1 MMRRPG
7 RLFLLI
13 GALTFLALLGGRT
26 AVELYTDA
34 LWFQDMG
41 YSPVFWTRLV
51 ASLGVRALTGA
62 IAAAIVLV
70 NLWTVARKLG
80 PIHLRRKY
88 GNLEIAEQ
96 IPRVYV
102 IGGIAITGVLAGWWL
117 SGLAFGNANALHVL
131 AWVRQVEWGV
141 SDPLFGR
148 DLSFYVFSLPVYFRF
163 IDHLLLTAL
172 WSVALVLLGYVLAGS
187 IRWHDRR
194 LLVAEET
201 RMHFVVL
208 AAIVVLLLGVRYWLG
223 RYELLLDGTGIGGGL
238 GYTDVTARLPARRIL
253 AILALVTGGALV
265 YGALRQTW
273 VPALVGL
280 GGLGAAALLLGQLYP
295 AFVQKF
301 QVEPNEL
308 AREAPYIEWNMEF
321 TRRAYDLH
329 DLRRYSM
336 AYDPGPLP
344 EWEELEPVVAQVPL
358 WDPEPLRTT
367 FNQVESIRDYYRFA
381 DVDYDRYG
389 EGEERTQVAVA
400 VREFHLDGLPEPA
413 RTWQTLRLNPR
424 YVRGVGAV
432 VSPAATSTPS
442 GEPYRWL
449 RNLDPVVRTEGA
461 PAYLELTEPSVFYGE
476 AMGRRGQG
484 HEYVILDSR
493 RDSTLSGDTIGTAP
507 PGIQL
512 GSLPRMLAFAW
523 RFRDKN
529 LLFSGEL
536 SEESRFVFRRSI
548 HERVREIAPFLFWD
562 PDAQPVISGGRIHWI
577 LDGYVASST
586 YPLARRLEFP
596 AAGSI
601 RYLRNSVKAV
611 VDAVTG
617 RVTLYRVDDDD
628 PILATYAR
636 IFPGLIEPQSEMP
649 AELRAHLRYPTLFL
663 LAQAE
668 ILKEYHVDEPLAFYA
683 GQDLWQLPH
692 GFGSAAAVYRPI
704 HSLMKLPAEDDV
716 EFLLPIP
723 FIARGRQNMTA
734 LLVARNDPP
743 NYGQLVLLEL
753 PRDQQVPGPNQ
764 VAALMEQDPAIS
776 PQLSLWRQ
784 AGSEVNL
791 GYLRVLPL
799 EDAFLY
805 LQPIFLSAR
814 ESSIPELARVV
825 ASDGRSVTMA
835 TSLEEAVRQLR
846 SPMDPPRAEARGEGG
861 EAPAMPGVE
870 GEWSRRALEL
880 MNEAEQRLRSGDWA
894 GFGERWN
901 ALRAWLQRSRPN
913 ER

>member
-1 MMRRPG
+1 M
-7 RLFLLI
+7 
-13 GALTFLALLGGRT
+13 
-26 AVELYTDA
+26 
-34 LWFQDMG
+34 
-41 YSPVFWTRLV
+41 
-51 ASLGVRALTGA
+51 
-62 IAAAIVLV
+62 
-70 NLWTVARKLG
+70 
-80 PIHLRRKY
+80 
-88 GNLEIAEQ
+88 
-96 IPRVYV
+96 
-102 IGGIAITGVLAGWWL
+102 
-117 SGLAFGNANALHVL
+117 
-131 AWVRQVEWGV
+131 
-141 SDPLFGR
+141 
-148 DLSFYVFSLPVYFRF
+148 
-163 IDHLLLTAL
+163 
-172 WSVALVLLGYVLAGS
+172 
-187 IRWHDRR
+187 
-194 LLVAEET
+194 
-201 RMHFVVL
+201 
-208 AAIVVLLLGVRYWLG
+208 
-223 RYELLLDGTGIGGGL
+223 
-238 GYTDVTARLPARRIL
+238 
-253 AILALVTGGALV
+253 
-265 YGALRQTW
+265 
-273 VPALVGL
+273 
-280 GGLGAAALLLGQLYP
+280 
-295 AFVQKF
+295 
-301 QVEPNEL
+301 
-308 AREAPYIEWNMEF
+308 
-321 TRRAYDLH
+321 
-329 DLRRYSM
+329 
-336 AYDPGPLP
+336 
-344 EWEELEPVVAQVPL
+344 
-358 WDPEPLRTT
+358 
-367 FNQVESIRDYYRFA
+367 
-381 DVDYDRYG
+381 
-389 EGEERTQVAVA
+389 
-400 VREFHLDGLPEPA
+400 
-413 RTWQTLRLNPR
+413 
-424 YVRGVGAV
+424 
-432 VSPAATSTPS
+432 
-442 GEPYRWL
+442 
-449 RNLDPVVRTEGA
+449 
-461 PAYLELTEPSVFYGE
+461 
-476 AMGRRGQG
+476 
-484 HEYVILDSR
+484 
-493 RDSTLSGDTIGTAP
+493 
-507 PGIQL
+507 